1 MDLHHLQ
8 PQGEGQ
14 AVRTDTPMT
23 DAVAWPLIPGD
34 KHPAN
39 QVAPAEVC
47 RNIERMLYAVE
58 HRAELLEA
66 VLAEIKRKV
75 EE

>member
-1 MDLHHLQ
+1 MS
-8 PQGEGQ
+8 
-14 AVRTDTPMT
+14 DTPMT
-23 DAVAWPLIPGD
+23 DAVCWPLIPGD
-34 KHPAN
+34 THPAN

-58 HRAELLEA
+58 KRAEVLE
-66 VLAEIKRKV
+66 VFLAEIKRKV

>member
-1 MDLHHLQ
+1 M
-8 PQGEGQ
+8 
-14 AVRTDTPMT
+14 RTDTPMT
-23 DAVAWPLIPGD
+23 DAVCWPLIPGD
-34 KHPAN
+34 THPAN

-58 HRAELLEA
+58 HRAEVLEA

>member
-1 MDLHHLQ
+1 
-8 PQGEGQ
+8 
-14 AVRTDTPMT
+14 MT
-23 DAVAWPLIPGD
+23 DAVCWPLIPGD
-34 KHPAN
+34 THPAN

-58 HRAELLEA
+58 RHAEVLEA

>member
-1 MDLHHLQ
+1 
-8 PQGEGQ
+8 
-14 AVRTDTPMT
+14 MT
-23 DAVAWPLIPGD
+23 DAVCWPLIPGD
-34 KHPAN
+34 THPAN

-58 HRAELLEA
+58 HRADVLEA

>member
-1 MDLHHLQ
+1 MS
-8 PQGEGQ
+8 E
-14 AVRTDTPMT
+14 TPMT
-23 DAVAWPLIPGD
+23 DAVCWPLIPGD
-34 KHPAN
+34 THPAN

-47 RNIERMLYAVE
+47 RNIELMLYAVE
-58 HRAELLEA
+58 KRAEVLEA

>member
-1 MDLHHLQ
+1 M
-8 PQGEGQ
+8 
-14 AVRTDTPMT
+14 RTDTPMT
-23 DAVAWPLIPGD
+23 DAVCWPLIPGD
-34 KHPAN
+34 TPPAN
-39 QVAPAEVC
+39 PVAPAEVC

-58 HRAELLEA
+58 RRSEALEA

>member
-1 MDLHHLQ
+1 M
-8 PQGEGQ
+8 
-14 AVRTDTPMT
+14 RTDTPMT
-23 DAVAWPLIPGD
+23 DAVCWPLNPGYT
-34 KHPAN
+34 HPAN

-58 HRAELLEA
+58 KRAEVLEA